1 MLVTILLTLMMMS
14 PCSPLQEADTDMFSS
29 VSEMSKLAQLELLG
43 IEQLHQMRN
52 LLEQR
57 SEASI
62 SQLQSNLS
70 QTFAKFPKQ
79 SELEGAANGL
89 FLLQET
95 FKLNVSMFSQGTVQ
109 LPAGRYSSSKILM
122 KTLTSLCQVVLVSQ
136 QKEDSPRVML
146 LSSARL
152 PSTESSMTEQWTG
165 LRWLLV

>member
-1 MLVTILLTLMMMS
+1 MFVTILLTLMMMS

-57 SEASI
+57 SQASI

-70 QTFAKFPKQ
+70 QTFDKLPKQ

-109 LPAGRYSSSKILM
+109 LPTGF
-122 KTLTSLCQVVLVSQ
+122 QVL
-136 QKEDSPRVML
+136 KF
-146 LSSARL
+146 
-152 PSTESSMTEQWTG
+152 
-165 LRWLLV
+165 